1 MFSKYI
7 EFDNSKI
14 ELKLKR
20 LYLIYAK
27 YIKKAKLKYFYKY
40 KNNIILLNHFNRT
53 ENINKRKIPTN
64 NGKVYDRLF
73 NYSIM

>member
-14 ELKLKR
+14 ELILQR

-27 YIKKAKLKYFYKY
+27 YIKKTKLKYFYKY
-40 KNNIILLNHFNRT
+40 KNNIILFNHFNKT
-53 ENINKRKIPTN
+53 ENLNKRKIPTN
-64 NGKVYDRLF
+64 NAKVYDRLF

>member
-1 MFSKYI
+1 MLNI
-7 EFDNSKI
+7 
-14 ELKLKR
+14 LKKQNL
-20 LYLIYAK
+20 
-27 YIKKAKLKYFYKY
+27 
-40 KNNIILLNHFNRT
+40 NIILLNHFNRT

>member
-1 MFSKYI
+1 MIIIVISENMFSKYI

-40 KNNIILLNHFNRT
+40 KNNSFFLFLL
-53 ENINKRKIPTN
+53 KRE
-64 NGKVYDRLF
+64 
-73 NYSIM
+73 